1 MSQPTTVNW
10 ISLGRMDYDEALAI
24 QMSQRDALLA
34 MEGGAQTV
42 FTVEHPPT
50 ITIGRNGSAANIV
63 ASEAE
68 LQRQGFTIREVD
80 RGGDV
85 TYHGPGQLVVYPVL
99 HLGPFGNDVSLFVRR
114 LEEMVIQALAEEGMT
129 ATRLEAYPG
138 VWLGDKK
145 ICAVGARV
153 KRRANGE
160 FVTSHGIALN
170 VATNLAHFQTIIPC
184 GIQDKGVTS
193 VAEELQQEASVEIWE
208 EKLRRHFEQQFSAR
222 TETVDWSRERE
233 SRA

>member
-99 HLGPFGNDVSLFVRR
+99 HLSPFGNDVSLFVRR